1 MKVPPPGSSI
11 SLLGES
17 TGAQN
22 KSASSSL
29 RSSLRANQ
37 QDSLRL
43 HRSSLGTD
51 LLKDQLTKVR
61 SPLSPTLFTPDGE
74 ESGESYFSKPLKH
87 TALMEKLQQIY
98 DESETAENGGENFV
112 QSSDHI
118 EAIAHGREA
127 SEKEVIRQRIKF
139 KKKLMSSSTPG
150 KNAKAK
156 KTHDDIH
163 PNRRKTVAPA
173 QPTPLAASLSTATT
187 SSHQTS
193 TLTSSEHKALQPKR
207 TAPLLPQDGLHI
219 PTENKSTPGT
229 HVLVYT
235 YSDI

>member
-1 MKVPPPGSSI
+1 MKVPPSGSSI

-17 TGAQN
+17 AGAQN
-22 KSASSSL
+22 QSATSSL
-29 RSSLRANQ
+29 RNSLRANQ

-61 SPLSPTLFTPDGE
+61 SPLPPTLFTPNGE
-74 ESGESYFSKPLKH
+74 ESEDSPFSKPLKH

-98 DESETAENGGENFV
+98 NESETAENGGENFM

-118 EAIAHGREA
+118 EALSHGCEA
-127 SEKEVIRQRIKF
+127 SEKEVTQQRIKF

-156 KTHDDIH
+156 KTHDDAH
-163 PNRRKTVAPA
+163 PSRRKTVAPA
-173 QPTPLAASLSTATT
+173 QPTPSAISLSTATT

-193 TLTSSEHKALQPKR
+193 SRNSSEHKAPQPKR
-207 TAPLLPQDGLHI
+207 TAPLLSPDDMRI

-229 HVLVYT
+229 HIHIHVQ
-235 YSDI
+235 

>member
-17 TGAQN
+17 TGTQN
-22 KSASSSL
+22 KSATSSL
-29 RSSLRANQ
+29 RNSLRANQ

-61 SPLSPTLFTPDGE
+61 SPLTPTLFTPNGE
-74 ESGESYFSKPLKH
+74 ESGESPFSKPLKH

-98 DESETAENGGENFV
+98 NESETAENGGENFM

-118 EAIAHGREA
+118 EALAHSCEA
-127 SEKEVIRQRIKF
+127 SEKEVLQQRIKF

-150 KNAKAK
+150 KNVKAK
-156 KTHDDIH
+156 KTHDDVH
-163 PNRRKTVAPA
+163 PSRRKPVAPP
-173 QPTPLAASLSTATT
+173 QPTPLAVSLSTATT

-193 TLTSSEHKALQPKR
+193 APTSSEDKAPQPKSA
-207 TAPLLPQDGLHI
+207 APLLPWNDMHI
-219 PTENKSTPGT
+219 PTDNKSIPGT
-229 HVLVYT
+229 HVHIHVQ
-235 YSDI
+235 